1 MLCQAPYVLLIAVAL
16 ALVLP
21 EPGRWNP
28 FALARSGARAL
39 ARDLPKSGPWAIGAG
54 VLVLGLV
61 AAPAAAA
68 TWALTSALPVALR
81 LILPDA
87 SPIVALALAA
97 VVLRLTL
104 RLPPIWRWQ
113 GDAGRPPFGSAPL
126 DCARDR
132 QGRQGSPL
140 PALGAELAAPVMLF
154 ALLGVYA
161 LVVYRIALEIGR
173 GLADAPGDEQIAAAA
188 VWVAYIPAY
197 PARRLVQLF
206 DLLADRSGG
215 SRGLMAAR
223 PLLVR
228 ALAAAGTIALA
239 LLVTIW

>member
-1 MLCQAPYVLLIAVAL
+1 MLDQPTYVLLIAVAL

-21 EPGRWNP
+21 DPRRWNP
-28 FALARSGARAL
+28 FALVRPGARAL
-39 ARDLPKSGPWAIGAG
+39 ARDLPKTGPGAIGAG
-54 VLVLGLV
+54 ILVLGLII
-61 AAPAAAA
+61 APAVAA

-113 GDAGRPPFGSAPL
+113 GDAGRSPFGSA
-126 DCARDR
+126 

-140 PALGAELAAPVMLF
+140 QALSAELAAPVMLF

-161 LVVYRIALEIGR
+161 PVAYRIALEIGR
-173 GLADAPGDEQIAAAA
+173 GLANAPGDEQIAAAA

-197 PARRLVQLF
+197 PARRLVELF
-206 DLLADRSGG
+206 RLLVDRSGRTPTPSG
-215 SRGLMAAR
+215 AGALR
-223 PLLVR
+223 VR
-228 ALAAAGTIALA
+228 AIAAAGTIALA